1 MRRFLSAL
9 VLGGVGIFLLE
20 GMSAVAQGP
29 MRASSFEVWVSD
41 QEGDRLLVLDGTT
54 LDVLTEIPTDEDG
67 EPATSKPH
75 MVLFSPDGRYA
86 YVALVA
92 AGSVAVVDAR
102 TKRVVTTIPTGKR
115 AHAPMPSPDG
125 TRLLVVNVG
134 DSTVTEILADT
145 RRGVFRKGRTIP
157 VGPRPICLL
166 FTADGAKAYVT
177 LGGDPEAE
185 DPAAT
190 GGIEVIDVAR
200 GEVRKRFENTGK
212 NGCGLARYTPDERVM
227 FANVGQPLNRLYA
240 FDTERE
246 ELLFQTEAGVDD
258 AHGLWVSPQGAV
270 WVFGR
275 RDGRVRV
282 FDFDVQQGFRPQ
294 GEFTMRP
301 GLDLLDASPDGSR
314 LFVAVRGPAGGGETP
329 GVAVIDVTQRRE
341 ARFVPLGDD
350 PHGLAVRVADAPA
363 RPMGRMPMPF
373 PWMPLL
379 LLGALVVLIVVLRR

>member
-1 MRRFLSAL
+1 MKPLLAL
-9 VLGGVGIFLLE
+9 LVILAGIVGGQLQGE
-20 GMSAVAQGP
+20 AQ
-29 MRASSFEVWVSD
+29 ALEVWVSD
-41 QEGDRLLVLDGTT
+41 QEGDRLLVLDGAT
-54 LDVLTEIPTDEDG
+54 LSVKAEIPMDGDG

-92 AGSVAVVDAR
+92 AGAVAVVDAE
-102 TKRVVTTIPTGKR
+102 TKAVVAKIPTGTK

-134 DSTVTEILADT
+134 EATVTEILTDT
-145 RRGVFRKGRTIP
+145 RRGRFERGRTIP
-157 VGPRPICLL
+157 MGTRPICLL
-166 FTADGAKAYVT
+166 FTADGRKAYIT

-200 GEVRKRFENTGK
+200 GEVRKRFESTGK
-212 NGCGLARYTPDERVM
+212 NGCGLARYAPDERVM
-227 FANVGQPLNRLYA
+227 FANVGRPLNRLYA
-240 FDTERE
+240 FDTERD
-246 ELLFQTEAGVDD
+246 ELLFEADAGVDD

-275 RDGRVRV
+275 RDGRVRIFA
-282 FDFDVQQGFRPQ
+282 FDERAGFRAQ
-294 GEFTMRP
+294 GEFAMRP
-301 GLDLLDASPDGSR
+301 GLDLLDASPDGST

-329 GVAVIDVTQRRE
+329 GVSVVDALNRRE

-350 PHGLAVRVADAPA
+350 PHGLAVRAAPGPA
-363 RPMGRMPMPF
+363 GGRSVPA
-373 PWMPLL
+373 PLL
-379 LLGALVVLIVVLRR
+379 LLLGLGAVLVALLLLRR